1 MKMAKKQVELYEE
14 EMFDQKHNMSNHS
27 ILSQFIAENERDME
41 IEEINYIKYLKS
53 VNSLSQQ

>member
-1 MKMAKKQVELYEE
+1 
-14 EMFDQKHNMSNHS
+14 MSNHS

-53 VNSLSQQ
+53 VNSLS